1 MKVNASSWQHLKTHS
16 VKACIYWP
24 LSKQTVD
31 LDKLSSEFFSLCCS
45 IGSFTKSTSC
55 CTHYNMFKPQRGEL
69 RCVEMNRASPAWCI
83 HSSQVLFFKQVS
95 KDRLHSPRGLC
106 NACLL
111 KGDWE
116 KYLYQRHYP
125 SILPGNLTNDVS
137 GDLEDWHAS
146 WNLWGEMEKSFCY
159 VVHTSV
165 CKPSSLHQTTSLVL
179 ASLDN

>member
-106 NACLL
+106 NVSWKGIERNICIRGITHLFCLATWL
-111 KGDWE
+111 MMLVGTWRIDMHLEIFEVRWKNHFVM
-116 KYLYQRHYP
+116 LSTHL
-125 SILPGNLTNDVS
+125 SVS
-137 GDLEDWHAS
+137 QAA
-146 WNLWGEMEKSFCY
+146 Y
-159 VVHTSV
+159 IR
-165 CKPSSLHQTTSLVL
+165 LHH
-179 ASLDN
+179 